1 MKVSKLFSRHLITWP
16 HFFSLLLEE
25 KHENYVKLA
34 RSIKI
39 FWELYFL
46 TLYLPVCFK
55 CLTSLHHFYNVKKP
69 TYAKYN
75 NISLLPKLWFVLC
88 VLASTLLKT
97 GFKKTMSSF
106 CKYPYVSIWQYSCW
120 MTNWILRNPGNSV
133 LKPQDYFIPV
143 NIWGLIEGKDH
154 NLKNFM
160 IIVYKPYSHPI

>member
-75 NISLLPKLWFVLC
+75 NIPLLPKLWFVLC

-97 GFKKTMSSF
+97 GLKKQWAHFTNILMSPFGNIVAEWPTEYLGTQETVYWSP
-106 CKYPYVSIWQYSCW
+106 KI
-120 MTNWILRNPGNSV
+120 ILSQLTSGA
-133 LKPQDYFIPV
+133 
-143 NIWGLIEGKDH
+143 
-154 NLKNFM
+154 
-160 IIVYKPYSHPI
+160 